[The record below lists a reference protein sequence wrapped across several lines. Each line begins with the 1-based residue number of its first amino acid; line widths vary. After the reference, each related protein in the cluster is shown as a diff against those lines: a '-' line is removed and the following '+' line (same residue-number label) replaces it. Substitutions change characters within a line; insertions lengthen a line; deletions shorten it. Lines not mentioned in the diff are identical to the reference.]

1 MDGVRWQTPEGRVE
15 VLTERTTG
23 QPPTA
28 PVDASCTAADAGCDP
43 SAAHLGARAREFLKA
58 LASEQRQAMLELFTG
73 GIELT
78 VGTVAERL
86 GIAQPTAS
94 QQLALLRRGG
104 LLTSRRDGKQVYYR
118 IDADAVE
125 QSLAELQTYLRTCCP
140 PSDR

>member
-1 MDGVRWQTPEGRVE
+1 MAGPEAR
-15 VLTERTTG
+15 
-23 QPPTA
+23 
-28 PVDASCTAADAGCDP
+28 
-43 SAAHLGARAREFLKA
+43 LGAGAREFLKA

-118 IDADAVE
+118 IDARAVD
-125 QSLAELQTYLRTCCP
+125 QSLTELRTYLRTCCP
-140 PSDR
+140 PG

>member
-1 MDGVRWQTPEGRVE
+1 M
-15 VLTERTTG
+15 
-23 QPPTA
+23 A
-28 PVDASCTAADAGCDP
+28 PVDATCAVADAGCGA
-43 SAAHLGARAREFLKA
+43 STAQLGAGGREFLKA

-104 LLTSRRDGKQVYYR
+104 LLTSRRKGKQVHYR

-125 QSLAELQTYLRTCCP
+125 RSLTELQTYLRTCCP